1 MEYILAAVNSARKAF
16 PSHLTKKK
24 NGAKQENQLN
34 AELSNGNSDVA
45 VNGQF
50 EEWTEEGA
58 TDVNG
63 SAEVKGKWI
72 CRKITDRKKKPKQ
85 KQRQNEKRTKTNKQ
99 MTF

>member
-24 NGAKQENQLN
+24 SGAKQENQLT

-50 EEWTEEGA
+50 EEWTEEGV

-63 SAEVKGKWI
+63 SVEVKGK
-72 CRKITDRKKKPKQ
+72 
-85 KQRQNEKRTKTNKQ
+85 
-99 MTF
+99 